1 VPPPPRFGSWS
12 LPLALALLA
21 CAICASTWHI
31 FGNIWD
37 EPEHIAAGMVLI
49 DRGVYVYDDQHPP
62 LARLAAAIGPYLAGA
77 RSHGSKP
84 PSGEEEGRQILYHSS
99 ASYDTLLTLAR
110 AGMLPFLIVL
120 VLSTWKAAE
129 RWQGQRVATVATLA
143 LISTPEILGHG
154 AIAALDMPVTALC
167 LLSFLMLVRWVENPT
182 MLHTALAGIAVGLA
196 VSTKLSAVPF
206 LGLAVLVLLAVQI
219 SFNVRNRT
227 ATPFARLGLT
237 GALIALLAIVI
248 LVGVYGPKMIYLT
261 TPNLAYSKALD
272 ALFGH
277 EGWLH
282 DVGYRFA
289 SRVRMPIGVQAA
301 TLNVLGVEWH
311 NNVGHN
317 AYLLGQTSRHG
328 WWYFYLVALA
338 VKTPLPLL
346 LLGLPGLVIL
356 AIRGWQAR
364 QMSLLALPLWFVAV
378 LVFCCAYSHINIGVR
393 HVLLLYPLLAIGA
406 AATLDAAW
414 RLPVRPAARVLTAA
428 LFGWQL
434 ATAAAVYPDYLAYFN
449 FTAGAHPERILVDSD
464 LDWGQDLRRLSLEL
478 ARRHVPMIHVA
489 YRGTA
494 DLTRENLPPFDLL
507 KPGQPV
513 NGWIAVDML
522 AMKEEPAGYAWLRS
536 YAPVQRVGKS
546 IDLYY
551 IP

>member
-1 VPPPPRFGSWS
+1 VPPPSRFGSWS
-12 LPLALALLA
+12 VPLALALLA
-21 CAICASTWHI
+21 CAVCASTWHV
-31 FGNIWD
+31 FGHIWD

-49 DRGVYVYDDQHPP
+49 DKGEYVYDDQHPP

-84 PSGEEEGRQILYHSS
+84 PSGEEEGRQILYHSA

-154 AIAALDMPVTALC
+154 SIAALDMPVTALC
-167 LLSFLMLVRWVENPT
+167 LLSFLMLVRWVESPT
-182 MLHTALAGIAVGLA
+182 TLRAVLAGIAIGLA

-206 LGLAVLVLLAVQI
+206 LGLAVLVLLTVQI
-219 SFNVRNRT
+219 TFNARNRT
-227 ATPFARLGLT
+227 ATPYGRLGLT

-261 TPNLAYSKALD
+261 TPDLAYNKALD

-289 SRVRMPIGVQAA
+289 SRVRMPIGVQTA

-317 AYLLGQTSRHG
+317 AYLLGETSRHG

-356 AIRGWQAR
+356 AVRGWQAR
-364 QMSLLALPLWFVAV
+364 QMSLLAIPLWFLAV

-414 RLPVRPAARVLTAA
+414 RVPVRPVARVLTAA

-434 ATAAAVYPDYLAYFN
+434 ATAAVVYPDYLAYFN

-478 ARRHVPMIHVA
+478 ARRHVPMVHVA

-507 KPGQPV
+507 KPGQPAT
-513 NGWIAVDML
+513 GWIAVDML
-522 AMKEEPAGYAWLRS
+522 AMKEEPTGYAWLRS
-536 YAPVQRVGKS
+536 YTPVQRVGKS

>member
-1 VPPPPRFGSWS
+1 M
-12 LPLALALLA
+12 PLALALLA
-21 CAICASTWHI
+21 CAVCASTWHI
-31 FGNIWD
+31 FGNTWD

-49 DRGVYVYDDQHPP
+49 DRGVYVYDVQHPP

-77 RSHGSKP
+77 RSHGSTP
-84 PSGEEEGRQILYHSS
+84 PSGEEEGRQILYHSA

-129 RWQGQRVATVATLA
+129 RWQGQRVALVATLA

-154 AIAALDMPVTALC
+154 SIAALDMPVTALC
-167 LLSFLMLVRWVENPT
+167 LLSYLLLVRWVESPT
-182 MLHTALAGIAVGLA
+182 TLRAVLAGIAVGLA

-206 LGLAVLVLLAVQI
+206 LGLAILVLLAVHI
-219 SFNVRNRT
+219 TFNARNRT
-227 ATPFARLGLT
+227 ATPFVRLGLT
-237 GALIALLAIVI
+237 GALVALLPIVI

-261 TPNLAYSKALD
+261 TPDLAYSRALD

-282 DVGYRFA
+282 DVGYHFA
-289 SRVRMPIGVQAA
+289 SHVRMPIGVQTA
-301 TLNVLGVEWH
+301 TLNLLGVEWH

-317 AYLLGQTSRHG
+317 AYLLGATSRYG

-434 ATAAAVYPDYLAYFN
+434 ATAAAVYPAYLAYFN
-449 FTAGAHPERILVDSD
+449 VAARVHPERILVDSD
-464 LDWGQDLRRLSLEL
+464 LDWGQDLRRLALEL
-478 ARRHVPMIHVA
+478 ARRHVPMVHVA

-494 DLTRENLPPFDLL
+494 DLTRENLPPFDAL
-507 KPGQPV
+507 KPGQPAT
-513 NGWIAVDML
+513 GWIAVDML
-522 AMKEEPAGYAWLRS
+522 AMKE
-536 YAPVQRVGKS
+536 
-546 IDLYY
+546 
-551 IP
+551 

>member
-1 VPPPPRFGSWS
+1 MPPPSRFGSWS
-12 LPLALALLA
+12 VPLALALLA
-21 CAICASTWHI
+21 CAVCASTWHI
-31 FGNIWD
+31 FGHIWD

-49 DRGVYVYDDQHPP
+49 DKGEYVYDDQHPP

-84 PSGEEEGRQILYHSS
+84 PSGEEEGRQILYHSA

-154 AIAALDMPVTALC
+154 SIAALDMPVTALC
-167 LLSFLMLVRWVENPT
+167 LLGYLMLVRWVESPT
-182 MLHTALAGIAVGLA
+182 TLRAVLAGIAVGLA
-196 VSTKLSAVPF
+196 ISTKLSAVPF
-206 LGLAVLVLLAVQI
+206 LGLAVLVLLAVHI
-219 SFNVRNRT
+219 TFNVRNRT
-227 ATPFARLGLT
+227 ATPFVRLGLT
-237 GALIALLAIVI
+237 GALIALLSIVV

-261 TPNLAYSKALD
+261 TPDLAYSKALD

-289 SRVRMPIGVQAA
+289 SRVRMPIGVQTA
-301 TLNVLGVEWH
+301 TLNLLGVEWH
-311 NNVGHN
+311 NQVGHN
-317 AYLLGQTSRHG
+317 AYLLGETSRHG

-356 AIRGWQAR
+356 AIRGWQSR

-434 ATAAAVYPDYLAYFN
+434 ATAAVVYPDYLAYFN

-478 ARRHVPMIHVA
+478 ARRHVPMVHVA

-494 DLTRENLPPFDLL
+494 DLTRENLPPFDALM
-507 KPGQPV
+507 PGQPAS
-513 NGWIAVDML
+513 GWIAVDML

-536 YAPVQRVGKS
+536 YTPVQRVGKS

>member
-1 VPPPPRFGSWS
+1 M
-12 LPLALALLA
+12 PLALALLA
-21 CAICASTWHI
+21 CAVCASTWHI

-49 DRGVYVYDDQHPP
+49 DRGVYVYDVQHPP

-77 RSHGSKP
+77 RSHGSTP
-84 PSGEEEGRQILYHSS
+84 PSGEEEGRQILYHSA

-129 RWQGQRVATVATLA
+129 RWQGQRVAAVATVA

-154 AIAALDMPVTALC
+154 SIAALDMPVTALC
-167 LLSFLMLVRWVENPT
+167 LLSFLMLARWLESPT
-182 MLHTALAGIAVGLA
+182 TLRAVLAGIAVGLA

-206 LGLAVLVLLAVQI
+206 LGLAILVLLAVHI
-219 SFNVRNRT
+219 TFNVRNRT

-237 GALIALLAIVI
+237 GALIALLAIVV

-261 TPNLAYSKALD
+261 TPDLAYSKALD

-289 SRVRMPIGVQAA
+289 SRVRMPIGVQTA
-301 TLNVLGVEWH
+301 TLNLLGVEWH
-311 NNVGHN
+311 NKVGHN
-317 AYLLGQTSRHG
+317 AYLLGETSRHG

-356 AIRGWQAR
+356 AIRGWRAR

-434 ATAAAVYPDYLAYFN
+434 ATAAVVYPDYLAYFN

-464 LDWGQDLRRLSLEL
+464 LDWGQDLRRLSVEL
-478 ARRHVPMIHVA
+478 ARRHVSMVHVA

-494 DLTRENLPPFDLL
+494 DLTRENLPPFDAL
-507 KPGQPV
+507 KPGQPAT
-513 NGWIAVDML
+513 GWIAVDML
-522 AMKEEPAGYAWLRS
+522 AMKEEPAGYAWLQS
-536 YAPVQRVGKS
+536 YTPVQRVGKS